1 MAESHIANEAPK
13 PGSSIQ
19 ISYRHDRSF
28 LMSVVQLLVRLMPSR
43 LGGTPKHED
52 GSIRLN
58 PSKSKLSGCTL
69 RERTVCDMYIYD
81 LIPPNGPGKSTK
93 KRIYYF
99 AGGSWQ
105 EPPSPQHY
113 KLCAKL
119 AKEMADTSISIVS
132 TPLAP
137 NNPAPSSFP
146 MCLKTYRALMAEAEE
161 TGERIIFAGD
171 SSGAN
176 IALCLVLEALR
187 EDSEHEGVEVKQRPH
202 PIVIMAV
209 CASTDLT
216 RNNPDIKKIAPKDPL
231 LTPKAIKDT
240 AKAWQGD
247 WDLTDRRISPV
258 NADVSLLA
266 KRNIKVHGITA
277 GCDILSPDGIIL
289 RGKCAQAGVKGEWV
303 HWEKQ
308 MHCFVLTVPYGLP
321 EAKHAVQ
328 WIIDVLEK
336 E

>member
-1 MAESHIANEAPK
+1 MTI
-13 PGSSIQ
+13 
-19 ISYRHDRSF
+19 
-28 LMSVVQLLVRLMPSR
+28 VQSLVRLMRSHNSNE
-43 LGGTPKHED
+43 TPRHED
-52 GSIRLN
+52 GSITLK

-69 RERTVCDMYIYD
+69 HQRTVCDIYIYD
-81 LIPPNGPGKSTK
+81 MLPPNAAERSPK

-105 EPPSPQHY
+105 QPPSSQHY

-119 AKEMADTSISIVS
+119 AKEMTDTSISIVS

-146 MCLKTYRALMAEAEE
+146 MCMKTYRALMAQAKEA
-161 TGERIIFAGD
+161 GEKVIFAGD

-176 IALCLVLEALR
+176 IALSLVLEALR
-187 EDSEHEGVEVKQRPH
+187 EDSEHEDTETTLKPH
-202 PIVIMAV
+202 PVSVMAV

-216 RNNPDIKKIAPKDPL
+216 RKNPDIDKIAPKDPL
-231 LTPKAIKDT
+231 LTPDMIRGT

-247 WDLTDRRISPV
+247 WDPADHRISPI

-266 KRNIKVHGITA
+266 KRGVKVHGITA
-277 GCDILSPDGIIL
+277 GYDVLSPDGIL
-289 RGKCAQAGVKGEWV
+289 FREKCAQAGVEGEWL

-328 WIIDVLEK
+328 WMIDVLEK